1 MIDLFENQRRRI
13 VFRVIGVAQPKGSTK
28 SFVVE
33 TAVGPRTATT
43 SDNPRLKD
51 WQHLVA
57 SAAQPFAGDL
67 FTGPVFVRASFFLPR
82 PKSLPRKV
90 SYHLKKPDLDKL
102 LRATKDALTGV
113 LYRDDSQVVSLSGFK
128 AYALNAPF
136 VDIELEG

>member
-1 MIDLFENQRRRI
+1 MQ
-13 VFRVIGVAQPKGSTK
+13 S
-28 SFVVE
+28 
-33 TAVGPRTATT
+33 AVGPRTATT

-57 SAAQPFAGDL
+57 AGAQPYAGEL
-67 FTGPVFVRASFFLPR
+67 LTGPVFVRAWFFLPR

-113 LYRDDSQVVSLSGFK
+113 LYRDDSQVVSLTGFK
-128 AYALNAPF
+128 AYAVNAPF
-136 VDIELEG
+136 VDIEVEG